1 MTEYSCFAAELTMVK
16 KISSGKD
23 LELDK
28 MQIRVKT
35 FEGELMCADV
45 NS

>member
-1 MTEYSCFAAELTMVK
+1 MTEYIADELTVVK
-16 KISSGKD
+16 KISSAKD

-28 MQIRVKT
+28 MQIREKKA
-35 FEGELMCADV
+35 FEGELMCACI